1 MKRIDKIKLWFTNVN
16 KLEAVNDKLFLYKD
30 YLIDRDK
37 NVLLHNVNVYNK
49 LDDKHIVLND
59 CVVIDCDGKV
69 IVGGVKNK
77 YVYSQHNT
85 FDKFEFN
92 RKINDNLFL
101 YVRYTNFY
109 TYQLID
115 IYGNKS
121 ILYVRVDELENCNFL
136 VCEYKNEKC
145 FKILSKNCVEINK
158 LYYNA
163 GYELIN
169 NLIVV
174 DNSYICDL
182 DGNIINLNINN
193 MSFQKNIKY
202 VVKSNEFI
210 NIITKYRYYIYNLLK
225 NAVEFELEFKKYF
238 FIVDDLYLISNDGKI
253 IYNDLGKVISLSN
266 MLNKYNWNVKKLL
279 NEKSSEYNTN
289 VELYIKSNDILAF
302 DKNKIYENEIFIL
315 NPENISTDTKYNY
328 KLIIY
333 DESFIIDS
341 NGNIKITKF
350 EIK

>member
-1 MKRIDKIKLWFTNVN
+1 
-16 KLEAVNDKLFLYKD
+16 
-30 YLIDRDK
+30 
-37 NVLLHNVNVYNK
+37 
-49 LDDKHIVLND
+49 
-59 CVVIDCDGKV
+59 
-69 IVGGVKNK
+69 
-77 YVYSQHNT
+77 
-85 FDKFEFN
+85 
-92 RKINDNLFL
+92 
-101 YVRYTNFY
+101 
-109 TYQLID
+109 
-115 IYGNKS
+115 
-121 ILYVRVDELENCNFL
+121 
-136 VCEYKNEKC
+136 
-145 FKILSKNCVEINK
+145 
-158 LYYNA
+158 
-163 GYELIN
+163 
-169 NLIVV
+169 
-174 DNSYICDL
+174 
-182 DGNIINLNINN
+182 

-225 NAVEFELEFKKYF
+225 NAVEFELEVKKYF
-238 FIVDDLYLISNDGKI
+238 YIVDDLYLISNDGKI